1 MQILG
6 LLSVTLPATDAD
18 ASRRWWAETLHLPP
32 AEDDASRLG
41 IGDVELAFGP
51 AASVSLVTAGLEDGP
66 QRLVDPAGTVVDLAE
81 PDVAA
86 AQQAEASISD
96 FVTRADDLPGPQV
109 DDLADQVSAL
119 VEQTRDQIG
128 ALLDGVPHN
137 KVLAVQ
143 LALGQR
149 ARTPATE
156 DQWPLHA
163 ASTLMSGFVI
173 GGATSGRP

>member
-1 MQILG
+1 
-6 LLSVTLPATDAD
+6 LLRTSPAPGVVAAAGVPLAGNDA
-18 ASRRWWAETLHLPP
+18 AR
-32 AEDDASRLG
+32 
-41 IGDVELAFGP
+41 
-51 AASVSLVTAGLEDGP
+51 
-66 QRLVDPAGTVVDLAE
+66 
-81 PDVAA
+81 VAA

-119 VEQTRDQIG
+119 VEQTRDQIR